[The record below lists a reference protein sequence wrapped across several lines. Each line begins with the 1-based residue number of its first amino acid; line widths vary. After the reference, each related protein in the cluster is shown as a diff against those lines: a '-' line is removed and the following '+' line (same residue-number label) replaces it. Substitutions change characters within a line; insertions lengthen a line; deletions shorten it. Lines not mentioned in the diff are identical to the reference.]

1 MGEAILILL
10 FALAGLAVASGLGI
24 LRGAWAL
31 VEALVGFIRHEMLM
45 RPKERYYR
53 M

>member
-10 FALAGLAVASGLGI
+10 FALAGLAVASGLGL
-24 LRGAWAL
+24 LRGARAL
-31 VEALVGFIRHEMLM
+31 IEALVGFIQHELLM